1 METQPSVQSPFQKL
15 NFGNNSEK
23 VSKSRHQSF
32 FVLSKFTGFLYFVP
46 KILFRIVD
54 KVSVFGVILVRIFC
68 IRTEYAEIRIS
79 PYSVRMWEIWTG
91 IISNVYSSSKLLFP
105 IHLKVSLHFGQRSSA
120 MGRVHK
126 HQGLTFQGDSS
137 LVKKVKVTLL
147 QLLSQT
153 HSLKGVCYE
162 ILSHDWYVIKA

>member
-91 IISNVYSSSKLLFP
+91 IISAVDTFHEVLLIHSGKTLSKTIVKICLVILEVLLF
-105 IHLKVSLHFGQRSSA
+105 LKVIISYTPKSDPSLRTEALRS
-120 MGRVHK
+120 GE
-126 HQGLTFQGDSS
+126 GT
-137 LVKKVKVTLL
+137 
-147 QLLSQT
+147 
-153 HSLKGVCYE
+153 
-162 ILSHDWYVIKA
+162 